1 MQKRKNLTSLS
12 EVFLL
17 LYMFHPSTS
26 SGTGSGIFQKKV
38 RVIALRGFLI
48 DFIGVVDGAMQP
60 ATFFAFH
67 GHFNDQIGGVDD
79 VA

>member
-1 MQKRKNLTSLS
+1 MQKRKNLTSS
-12 EVFLL
+12 EVFL

-38 RVIALRGFLI
+38 RVIALSGCLI

-60 ATFFAFH
+60 TAFFAFH